1 MAKIIATADQKGGVG
16 KSTTSNF
23 IAYELALKQHKVL
36 LIDWDSQASQTN
48 SFFGL
53 KDVDYVGS
61 NSSNITNM
69 FKKKEITPILI
80 SDSTNKATFDF
91 IPSNEEL
98 LETIEGDSSSYDE
111 KLLILSNYIKKIESK
126 YDYILIDCPPSFGIL
141 TKSALLVAD
150 TLLVP
155 IATKSVDEDGIK
167 RFFQKSNI
175 LYKTFDNR
183 LKNIFVLP
191 TLYDSRMNN
200 AKEMLG
206 IIRFLPRYLNN
217 GNLDFLKNIPVEV
230 LEAIPYKVEILE
242 APGQRMFLKEYV
254 ETYISANQSKS
265 INLIITILE
274 NITAKITKL

>member
-1 MAKIIATADQKGGVG
+1 MAKVIVTADQKGGVG

-23 IAYELALKQHKVL
+23 IAYELALKKYRVL

-53 KDVDYVGS
+53 KDVDYTGD
-61 NSSNITNM
+61 NQSNIVNM
-69 FKKKEITPILI
+69 FNGKSVKPLKI
-80 SDSTNKATFDF
+80 SDGINKASFDF

-98 LETIEGDSSSYDE
+98 LETIEGDALNYKG
-111 KLLILSNYIKKIESK
+111 KLLVLTDYIKTVEKN

-150 TLLVP
+150 ILLVP

-167 RFFQKSNI
+167 RFFQKSNS
-175 LYKTFDNR
+175 LYANYANR
-183 LKNIFVLP
+183 LKSIFVLP

-200 AKEMLG
+200 AKEMLT
-206 IIRFLPRYLNN
+206 IIRLLPRYLEN
-217 GNLDFLKNIPVEV
+217 GNLDFFKNIPVEV

-242 APGQRMFLKEYV
+242 APAQRMFLREYV
-254 ETYISANQSKS
+254 ETYIASNQSKS
-265 INLIITILE
+265 INAIITILE
-274 NITAKITKL
+274 SITAKIIK

>member
-1 MAKIIATADQKGGVG
+1 MAKVIVTADQKGGVG

-23 IAYELALKQHKVL
+23 IAYELALKKYRVL

-53 KDVDYVGS
+53 KDVDYTGD
-61 NSSNITNM
+61 NQSNIVNM
-69 FKKKEITPILI
+69 FNGKSVKPLKI
-80 SDSTNKATFDF
+80 SDGINKASFDF

-98 LETIEGDSSSYDE
+98 LETIEGDALNYKG
-111 KLLILSNYIKKIESK
+111 KLLVLTDYIKTVEKN

-150 TLLVP
+150 VLLVP

-167 RFFQKSNI
+167 RFFQKSNS
-175 LYKTFDNR
+175 LYANYANR
-183 LKNIFVLP
+183 LKSIFVLP

-200 AKEMLG
+200 AKEMLT
-206 IIRFLPRYLNN
+206 IIRLLPRYLEN
-217 GNLDFLKNIPVEV
+217 GNLDFFKNIPVEV

-242 APGQRMFLKEYV
+242 APAQRMFLREYV
-254 ETYISANQSKS
+254 ETYIASNQSKS
-265 INLIITILE
+265 INAIITILE
-274 NITAKITKL
+274 SITAKIIK

>member
-23 IAYELALKQHKVL
+23 IAYELALKGYRVL

-53 KDVDYVGS
+53 KDVDYSGR
-61 NSSNITNM
+61 NQSNITNM
-69 FKKKEITPILI
+69 FKTMPVQPIKI
-80 SDSTNKATFDF
+80 SDSGNKVSFDF

-98 LETIEGDSSSYDE
+98 LETIEGDGLNYNSKLFVLNNFIKSVEINYDF
-111 KLLILSNYIKKIESK
+111 
-126 YDYILIDCPPSFGIL
+126 ILIDCPPSFGIL

-167 RFFQKSNI
+167 RFFQKANAI
-175 LYKTFDNR
+175 YKEYPNR

-217 GNLDFLKNIPVEV
+217 GNLDFLKAISVEV
-230 LEAIPYKVEILE
+230 LDAIPYKVEILE

-254 ETYISANQSKS
+254 ETYIAANQSKS
-265 INLIITILE
+265 INSIITILE
-274 NITAKITKL
+274 SITTKIIK

>member
-1 MAKIIATADQKGGVG
+1 MAKVIVIADQKGGVG

-23 IAYELALKQHKVL
+23 IAYELASKKNRVL

-53 KDVDYVGS
+53 KDVDYIGD
-61 NSSNITNM
+61 NQSNIINM
-69 FKKKEITPILI
+69 FNKKTIKPLKI
-80 SDSTNKATFDF
+80 SDGINKASFDF

-98 LETIEGDSSSYDE
+98 LETIEGDRLDYKG
-111 KLLILSNYIKKIESK
+111 KLLVLSGFIKSVESN

-150 TLLVP
+150 ILLVP

-167 RFFQKSNI
+167 RFFQKSNS
-175 LYKTFDNR
+175 LFMDYNNR
-183 LKNIFVLP
+183 LKSIFVLP

-200 AKEMLG
+200 AKEMLT
-206 IIRFLPRYLNN
+206 IIRLLPRYLEN
-217 GNLDFLKNIPVEV
+217 GNLGFFKNISIEV

-242 APGQRMFLKEYV
+242 APAQRMFLREYV
-254 ETYISANQSKS
+254 ETYIAPNQSKS
-265 INLIITILE
+265 INAIITILE
-274 NITAKITKL
+274 SITAKITK

>member
-1 MAKIIATADQKGGVG
+1 MAKVIVIADQKGGVG

-23 IAYELALKQHKVL
+23 IAYELASKKNKVL

-53 KDVDYVGS
+53 KDVDYIG
-61 NSSNITNM
+61 NNQSNIINM
-69 FKKKEITPILI
+69 FNEKTIKPLKI
-80 SDSTNKATFDF
+80 SDGVNKASFDF

-98 LETIEGDSSSYDE
+98 LETIEGDKLNYKG
-111 KLLILSNYIKKIESK
+111 KLLVLSSFIKSVESN

-150 TLLVP
+150 ILLVP

-167 RFFQKSNI
+167 RFFQKANS
-175 LYKTFDNR
+175 LYIDNNNR
-183 LKNIFVLP
+183 LKSIFVLP

-200 AKEMLG
+200 AKEMLT
-206 IIRFLPRYLNN
+206 IIRLLPRYLEN
-217 GNLDFLKNIPVEV
+217 GNLSFFKNISIEV

-242 APGQRMFLKEYV
+242 APAQRMFLREYV
-254 ETYISANQSKS
+254 ETYIAPNQSKS
-265 INLIITILE
+265 INVIITILE
-274 NITAKITKL
+274 SITAKITK

>member
-23 IAYELALKQHKVL
+23 IAHELALKKYKVL

-53 KDVDYVGS
+53 KDVDYVG
-61 NSSNITNM
+61 NNPSNITNM
-69 FKKKEITPILI
+69 FKKKEISPILI
-80 SDSTNKATFDF
+80 SDSTNKASFDF

-98 LETIEGDSSSYDE
+98 LETIEGDSTNYDE
-111 KLLILSNYIKKIESK
+111 KLLVLSNFIKNIENK

-217 GNLDFLKNIPVEV
+217 GNLDFLKNIPVEA

-254 ETYISANQSKS
+254 ETYISSNQSKS

-274 NITAKITKL
+274 NITAKITKV

>member
-23 IAYELALKQHKVL
+23 IAHELALKKYKVL

-53 KDVDYVGS
+53 KDVDYVG
-61 NSSNITNM
+61 NNPSNITNM
-69 FKKKEITPILI
+69 FKKKEISPILI
-80 SDSTNKATFDF
+80 SDSTNKASFDF

-98 LETIEGDSSSYDE
+98 LETIEGDSTNYDE
-111 KLLILSNYIKKIESK
+111 KLLVLSNFIKNIENK

-254 ETYISANQSKS
+254 ETYISSNQSKS

-274 NITAKITKL
+274 NITAKITKV

>member
-1 MAKIIATADQKGGVG
+1 MAKVIVTADQKGGVG

-23 IAYELALKQHKVL
+23 IAYELALKKYRVL

-53 KDVDYVGS
+53 KDVDYTGD
-61 NSSNITNM
+61 NQSNIVNM
-69 FKKKEITPILI
+69 FNGKSVKPLKI
-80 SDSTNKATFDF
+80 SDGINKASFDF

-98 LETIEGDSSSYDE
+98 LETIEGDALNYKG
-111 KLLILSNYIKKIESK
+111 KLLVLTDYIKTVEKN

-150 TLLVP
+150 ILLVP

-167 RFFQKSNI
+167 RFFQKSNS
-175 LYKTFDNR
+175 LYANYANR
-183 LKNIFVLP
+183 LKSIFVLP

-200 AKEMLG
+200 AKEMLT
-206 IIRFLPRYLNN
+206 IIRLLPRYLEN
-217 GNLDFLKNIPVEV
+217 GNLDFFKNIPVEV

-242 APGQRMFLKEYV
+242 APAQRMFLREYV
-254 ETYISANQSKS
+254 ETYIAPNQSKS
-265 INLIITILE
+265 INAIITILE
-274 NITAKITKL
+274 SITAKIIK